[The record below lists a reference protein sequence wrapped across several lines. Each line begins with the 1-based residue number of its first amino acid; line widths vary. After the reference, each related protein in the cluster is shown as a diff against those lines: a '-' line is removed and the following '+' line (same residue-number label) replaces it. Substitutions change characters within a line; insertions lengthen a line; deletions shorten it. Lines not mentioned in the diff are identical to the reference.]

1 MYQVINKLEVN
12 IKKLRPTAKI
22 PTRGSAAAA
31 GYDFYADLESG
42 SATHYIFPHQT
53 VLIGTGISMALPN
66 GTFLGLYPRSG
77 LASKQGLRLA
87 NCVGVIDS
95 DYRGEIKIALH
106 NDTDE
111 TQCIKNGDRIA
122 QGILETYIPMNFKEV
137 EELDGTDRGNGGFGS
152 TGSN

>member
-1 MYQVINKLEVN
+1 MYQVINRLEVN

-53 VLIGTGISMALPN
+53 VLIGTGISMALPD

-137 EELDGTDRGNGGFGS
+137 EELDETDRGNGGFGS